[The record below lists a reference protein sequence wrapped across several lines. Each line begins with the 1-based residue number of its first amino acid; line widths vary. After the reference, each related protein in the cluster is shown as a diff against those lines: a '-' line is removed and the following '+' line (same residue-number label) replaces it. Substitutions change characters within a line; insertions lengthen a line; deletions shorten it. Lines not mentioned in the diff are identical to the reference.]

1 MKRVLQIETIIDK
14 PQQLDDMVEKL
25 VLHKSNAQNSNHLVL
40 KGWSIIDIASAEA
53 HINGIITVN
62 EGNEKASPLFT
73 SPFLFSCI
81 KNKIGEYKIEWSVCL
96 S

>member
-25 VLHKSNAQNSNHLVL
+25 VMRQSNAQTHHKLLFNE
-40 KGWSIIDIASAEA
+40 WITIDTASAEA
-53 HINGIITVN
+53 HINGTVTVN
-62 EGNEKASPLFT
+62 DGCEKASPLFT

-81 KNKIGEYKIEWSVCL
+81 KNNLGDYKIEWCVCL